1 MPDPERAMV
10 SFIARRNARRP
21 AEGGFTLIELV
32 VVLAILGILL
42 ALAIPRYAASGR
54 NAQLPEADNT
64 LQELKTMAWAYYN
77 QYGTWSGLTSANYA
91 AAFGFTPPGNA
102 CWAFVLAADGSDT
115 EIQFRAM
122 GNPGT
127 GPARCNMLGAYGT
140 SHVTLIVRSDGSS
153 SRSQVLP

>member
-1 MPDPERAMV
+1 MV
-10 SFIARRNARRP
+10 SHLRRHRSHHT

-54 NAQLPEADNT
+54 NAHIPEADNT

-77 QYGTWSGLTSANYA
+77 RHGTWTGLTSAN
-91 AAFGFTPPGNA
+91 FVGVLGFTPPGGA
-102 CWAFVLAADGSDT
+102 CWAFALAADATDT
-115 EIQFRAM
+115 EIQLQAL

-127 GPARCNMLGAYGT
+127 GPARCNMLGPFGT
-140 SHVTLIVRSDGSS
+140 STVTLTVRGDGSS
-153 SRSQVLP
+153 SRTQYLP